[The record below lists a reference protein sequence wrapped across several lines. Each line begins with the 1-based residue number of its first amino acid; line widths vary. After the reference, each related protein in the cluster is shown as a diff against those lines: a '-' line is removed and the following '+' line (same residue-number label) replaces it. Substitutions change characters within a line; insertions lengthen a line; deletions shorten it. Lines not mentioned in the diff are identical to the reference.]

1 MVNTVLVGMLAG
13 LGFVAAVWGFA
24 AGRRLRRELGELR
37 DAMNAVA
44 VSCDLTVQLA
54 GDKGECARSFNAMMT
69 ALRLA
74 AADAEADWTSLRTQI
89 EQAITRSQAFSAGDS
104 QAGLMPALVA
114 TISHVSSSN
123 GCVSERIGTMED
135 TVEGVNLFSQEGGSV
150 VMETTKAID
159 AVSLSIDEVALSITH
174 LGEHSRKI
182 TGLANTVKGIA
193 DQTNLLALN
202 AAIEAARAGEYG
214 RGFAV
219 VADEVRKL
227 AESTTQATQQISDTV
242 SVIQTGTLEAVTR
255 MRGASEAAQHC
266 DKYAHLAEGAM
277 SRIGSGVQEMLVMA
291 HAIASDTRAQHQ
303 SIGEMLDSIGNLM
316 SDGMESASRAG
327 CAEEIQAL
335 LVATDDRVVRFK
347 V

>member
-227 AESTTQATQQISDTV
+227 AEKAST
-242 SVIQTGTLEAVTR
+242 QTGEITATVGEIQRITQVAVTG
-255 MRGASEAAQHC
+255 MEAAGTHVAAT
-266 DKYAHLAEGAM
+266 DSAM
-277 SRIGSGVQEMLVMA
+277 NQARAGLDPPHQARDPSGFQARILGGLEHHGPVSESL
-291 HAIASDTRAQHQ
+291 RAQ
-303 SIGEMLDSIGNLM
+303 
-316 SDGMESASRAG
+316 RA
-327 CAEEIQAL
+327 
-335 LVATDDRVVRFK
+335 V
-347 V
+347 